1 MNLFPTLLEEYD
13 LSTHPNLKDFIDHIK
28 NNGKN
33 NPHSL
38 AVNGVSSHGGWDPLQ
53 DEVAH
58 PMLFA
63 FQQCLDE
70 YTDKS
75 GYWPAMLSGSW
86 YNILPK
92 GGFTHRHRHEGSVLS
107 GAFYWDLP
115 EGDHGNLYM
124 ISPLVPYKMCETHLA
139 QTPYTY
145 YEFDVPIKSNHLYI
159 FPSWLEHGSRVNNT
173 DQDRFTVSFN
183 TVPFPT
189 EYMDEERLSK
199 MKDRKLP

>member
-1 MNLFPTLLEEYD
+1 MNVFPTLVEEYD
-13 LSTHPNLKDFIDHIK
+13 LSTHPNLKDFTEHIK

-33 NPHSL
+33 NSHSL

-63 FQQCLDE
+63 FQQCIDD
-70 YTDKS
+70 YGDKT
-75 GYWPAMLSGSW
+75 GYWPSMLSGSW

-92 GGFTHRHRHEGSVLS
+92 GGFTHRHRHEGSVIS

-124 ISPLVPYKMCETHLA
+124 ISPLIPYKMCETHLK
-139 QTPYTY
+139 QTPYTL

-173 DQDRFTVSFN
+173 NQDRFTVSFN
-183 TVPFPT
+183 TFCIKVFF
-189 EYMDEERLSK
+189 
-199 MKDRKLP
+199 